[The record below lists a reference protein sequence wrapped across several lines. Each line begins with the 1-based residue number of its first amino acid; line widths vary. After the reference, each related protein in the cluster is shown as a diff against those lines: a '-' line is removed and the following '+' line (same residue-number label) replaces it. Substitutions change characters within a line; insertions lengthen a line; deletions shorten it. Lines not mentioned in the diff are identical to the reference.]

1 MHIAAGSMPGRTRRY
16 GRWRLPLVAVG
27 ALLIAAC
34 ASAPLDSTGVATD
47 ITPEQV
53 RTDPESARDETV
65 IWGGRI
71 VASKNLEDRTRLE
84 VVSYPLA
91 ARSQRP
97 QSDRQPGPRFLIYH
111 DGYLET
117 AQYAPGRDISVR
129 GRVGDTE
136 RGRIGEAD
144 YTYPVVHAD
153 QLHLWSEQASA
164 PDSGPRIN
172 FGVGVIFSR

>member
-1 MHIAAGSMPGRTRRY
+1 MCTAPGSTAGRRHRC
-16 GRWRLPLVAVG
+16 GRWRWPLVAAG

-34 ASAPLDSTGVATD
+34 ASAPLDTTDVATD
-47 ITPEQV
+47 VTPEQV
-53 RTDPESARDETV
+53 RADPESARGQAV

-71 VASKNLEDRTRLE
+71 VASKNLEEQTRLD

-97 QSDRQPGPRFLIYH
+97 QSERQPGPRFLIYR

-117 AQYAPGRDISVR
+117 AQYAPGRDVSVR
-129 GRVGDTE
+129 GHIGDIE

-153 QLHLWSEQASA
+153 QLHLWPVQASA
-164 PDSGPRIN
+164 PDPGPRIN